1 MNNIVMV
8 AHAGVEHV
16 SETEAND
23 HSGTTTTIL
32 VISAIA
38 LIALTLLIRYLNK
51 KESPTTTD
59 KKQ

>member
-1 MNNIVMV
+1 MV